1 MKNRG
6 ITVFISILCLTLVL
20 ASPAMAAQK
29 PVTKTGMGANYDGP
43 ITVNA
48 PLSIN
53 LGVMTVGGI
62 TTGQSNPD
70 GSITT
75 DSTNWTVTVKDTLTA
90 PGKKGYMTNTSTT
103 DQLHHELQIGKDLDH
118 LNSADNGFTY
128 SGSGN
133 SNGLF
138 FYVSQTIE
146 INDDPGT
153 YSITITFA
161 GSPH

>member
-1 MKNRG
+1 MKNRV
-6 ITVFISILCLTLVL
+6 ITVILLILCLTAALD
-20 ASPAMAAQK
+20 SPALATQK
-29 PVTKTGMGANYDGP
+29 PATKIGAVANYDGP

-48 PLSIN
+48 PLDIN

-90 PGKKGYMTNTSTT
+90 PGNKGYMTNTSTT
-103 DQLHHELQIGKDLDH
+103 DQLHHELQMGKDLDH
-118 LNSADNGFTY
+118 LCSADNGFTY

-133 SNGLF
+133 TVLPF
-138 FYVSQTIE
+138 CVSQQVE
-146 INDDPGT
+146 VGDVPGS
-153 YSITITFA
+153 YSITITFV
-161 GSPH
+161 GSY